1 MEIKLHTIKQPIGQK
16 RNEKRSLNTLKQM
29 KIEIEHQNLW
39 DAAKTTLRG
48 KLITINVYLEK

>member
-39 DAAKTTLRG
+39 DAPKTRLWGRFVIVNT
-48 KLITINVYLEK
+48 